1 MTTRSAAA
9 LFTLSVATLLALSG
23 CTPPVADP
31 TPTPSATGSTA
42 VATATATPTPTPTPT
57 VAAPVP
63 TTIIVSGTSI
73 TVLDETSATIV
84 DIPFTMSGDAAA
96 EQLIDAL
103 GATPDISTVTAG
115 SCRREGT
122 IYDFGG
128 FELDAAGTITM
139 APPAVFSVRVKA
151 PSTSAGVAVR
161 GPAGVQVGQSA
172 VDVIA
177 AIPSADDVD
186 SHILVLEFLG
196 GSGPDITGVEGYND
210 GGTITGIFA
219 PVYIFGDC

>member
-1 MTTRSAAA
+1 MRTRSAAA
-9 LFTLSVATLLALSG
+9 LFTVSVATLLALSG
-23 CTPPVADP
+23 CTPPVTDP

-42 VATATATPTPTPTPT
+42 TATPTPTPTPTPT

-63 TTIIVSGTSI
+63 TTITVSATSI

-84 DIPFTMSGDAAA
+84 DIPFTTGGDAAA
-96 EQLIDAL
+96 AQLAEAL
-103 GATPDISTVTAG
+103 GTTPATSASGSG

-128 FELDAAGTITM
+128 FELDGAGTITM
-139 APPAVFSVRVKA
+139 APPAAFSVRVSA

-172 VDVIA
+172 DEVIA

-186 SHILVLEFLG
+186 SHILILEFLG

-210 GGTITGIFA
+210 GGTLTGIFS